1 METKI
6 LECKNLSKTIGK
18 KQILKNVELEI
29 SEGDILGFI
38 GPNGAGKTTTI
49 KLILGLQKIT
59 SGYVK
64 INGYDIKEN
73 FEKAIEKVG
82 TIVENPDLYMYMS
95 GYKNLKLIANLY
107 KDVDQKRVEEVIKI
121 TGLENRINDK
131 VSKYSLGMRQ
141 RLGIAQ
147 ALLHKP
153 NLLILDEPTNG
164 LDPEGIKQLR
174 DLLKKLA
181 KKEKMGILISSH
193 NLAELESFC
202 TKVAIIQNGEMV
214 ENSSIEDAKKVD
226 GKTIYQ
232 IEIDNT
238 EKIEEVVKNELE
250 KIDKNNINV
259 YATKQEIPEIV
270 EKLVQNEIKVYKVCE
285 QDISLETAF
294 LKKTG
299 GNVIE

>member
-6 LECKNLSKTIGK
+6 LECKNLSKNIGK

-174 DLLKKLA
+174 VLLKKLA

-270 EKLVQNEIKVYKVCE
+270 EKLVQNKIKVYKVCE

>member
-6 LECKNLSKTIGK
+6 LECKNLSKNIGK

-82 TIVENPDLYMYMS
+82 TIVENLDLYMYMS

-270 EKLVQNEIKVYKVCE
+270 EKLVQNKIKVYKVCE

>member
-147 ALLHKP
+147 SLLHKP

-270 EKLVQNEIKVYKVCE
+270 EKLVQNKIKVYKVCE